1 MLPGDHLPCAGKY
14 NLEIADFIDRIRYP
28 QTVYSVNRRP
38 EKHVTA
44 MQMKNKNSEI
54 IARKAL
60 DINSAK
66 LTAMLQYSDPQ
77 DDNIVSYSVESQTK
91 GKM

>member
-60 DINSAK
+60 DINSA
-66 LTAMLQYSDPQ
+66 
-77 DDNIVSYSVESQTK
+77 N
-91 GKM
+91 